1 MLADGAHVSV
11 DGVSY
16 MLAVDEDGPHYQH
29 RYESLFAPTQAIAGE
44 IAASQVRPEKLLW
57 SLTDWSG
64 GEGALIYYP
73 QNSTQYDQALC
84 MNVTERG
91 QLTTRTKR
99 RRSAVTRA
107 GTATTALRPA
117 GTSAYAS
124 AIIGWGPSD
133 IISSTDGITWSAA
146 TDTTPSPSS
155 AQFSDAVSDGTNAAF
170 LLASGGLADI
180 VAVVEADAS
189 VTAWADM
196 HSGTIPDYPLVGC
209 VLDGVPYTFGLDTT
223 LKVFKKAAAMDTAA
237 DWGATI
243 IYATGITPVGTWG
256 TNYWTS
262 AAAAETAMYVSY
274 STKTHGFIWEVR
286 ADVGRPFYTGPAGFA
301 IKKLIYHE
309 GVLFILGNQA
319 AAGNSFAVLKAIP
332 LSLRQP
338 LTIAEPRQHK
348 NVALDTFSVGC
359 PGLGATLFVGDEDS
373 GKIFVYDMERDAL
386 SLFDDL
392 VNGGTGDGVSFTA
405 DTDKIAFLAMHGAR
419 LFCATWTPGGAGTAL
434 QVISWDDLQVENRDA
449 SQAIAGNLES
459 AEWHFGLPMETKG
472 LIGFYVTFKVTD
484 SGTTSGLV
492 ANSRIT
498 VSYSADDAAY
508 VATTTITSAT
518 TPTGVKG
525 RVFIAAPTGSNTVK
539 FSRLKV
545 KIALDNNSQAVAPPI
560 VYAVTVEAQPLA
572 YTETWDLVLRVE
584 DETSNERPTT
594 RNFDANTLRDKL
606 NTLVTNKQIVTLLD
620 GYGDRIPNSYN
631 THTVVVE
638 DPLHDIRDAD
648 TGNGITRIRLRA
660 VT

>member
-1 MLADGAHVSV
+1 MLADGAHLSI

-44 IAASQVRPEKLLW
+44 IAKFQIRPEKLLW

-99 RRSAVTRA
+99 RRSAVARA
-107 GTATTALRPA
+107 GTNADTGKCPA
-117 GTSAYAS
+117 GVSAYSHAL
-124 AIIGWGPSD
+124 IGWED
-133 IISSTDGITWSAA
+133 NIISSADAITWAA
-146 TDTTPSPSS
+146 AQDATPNMSGKD
-155 AQFSDAVSDGTNAAF
+155 FYAVVGDGTNAAF
-170 LLASGGLADI
+170 LAQS
-180 VAVVEADAS
+180 AS
-189 VTAWADM
+189 VPVVSPATAVDTWADTDGV
-196 HSGTIPDYPLVGC
+196 GTTQTALQAGC
-209 VLDGVPYTFGLDTT
+209 VVDGLPYTLGLVSGA
-223 LKVFKKAAAMDTAA
+223 LGVYKKASVMSTTS
-237 DWGATI
+237 DWVATLV
-243 IYATGITPVGTWG
+243 YATGATPSGTVN

-262 AAAAETAMYVSY
+262 ATSAETASYWSY

-286 ADVGRPFYTGPAGFA
+286 ADVGRPFYTGPAGFC

-309 GVLFILGNQA
+309 GVLFVLGNQA
-319 AAGNSFAVLKAIP
+319 AAGNSFAMLKAIP
-332 LSLRQP
+332 LTTREP
-338 LTIAEPRQHK
+338 LTIAEPRAHQ
-348 NVALDTFSVGC
+348 NVALDTFSIGC
-359 PGLGATLFVGDEDS
+359 PGMGSTLYVADEDS
-373 GKIFVYDMERDAL
+373 GKIFVYDMDRNAL

-392 VNGGTGDGVSFTA
+392 VNGGAGDGVSFTA

-419 LFCATWTPGGAGTAL
+419 LFCATWTPGGAATSL
-434 QVISWDDLQVENRDA
+434 QVISWDDLKVQNRDA

-459 AEWHFGLPMETKG
+459 AEWDFGLPMETKG

-484 SGTTSGLV
+484 AATTSGLI

-498 VSYSADDAAY
+498 VSYSADDATY

-518 TPTGVKG
+518 TPTGAKG

-545 KIALDNNSQAVAPPI
+545 KIALDNNAQAVAPPI
-560 VYAVTVEAQPLA
+560 VYGVTAEAQPLA

-606 NTLVTNKQIVTLLD
+606 NTLVSNKQIVTLLD

-638 DPLHDIRDAD
+638 DPLHDIRDPD